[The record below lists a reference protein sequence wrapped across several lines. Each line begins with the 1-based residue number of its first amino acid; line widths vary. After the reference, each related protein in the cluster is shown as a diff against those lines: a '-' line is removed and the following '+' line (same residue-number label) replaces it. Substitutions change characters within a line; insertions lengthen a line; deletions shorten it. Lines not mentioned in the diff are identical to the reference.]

1 MRILL
6 TGGTGLIGQAL
17 CRRWAAQG
25 HELLV
30 WSREPAKVAGL
41 CSGARGI
48 AALQEIDGLALDAVV
63 NLAGA
68 PIADRLWTEARR
80 ALLWESRVYLTRE
93 LVSWMGRQPQMP
105 AVLISGS
112 AIGWYGDSG
121 DALLSED
128 SPAGHDD
135 YASELCFA
143 WEQAAMEA
151 EEYGIRVCCV
161 RTGLVLSTDGG
172 MLARM
177 LPAFRLGLGGR
188 LGDGLQWMSWIH
200 IEDQVRL
207 IEHLML
213 NLECQGPYNACA
225 PGPVRNSDFAR
236 TLAQALHRPA
246 LLPAPSVVLR
256 TLLGEL
262 STLLLGSQRVSSQKV
277 QDSGFE
283 FHYTDLA
290 PALDSLL
297 GAADKES
304 A

>member
-17 CRRWAAQG
+17 CRHWAAVG
-25 HELLV
+25 HELIV

-48 AALQEIDGLALDAVV
+48 AALQEIDGLELDAVV

-80 ALLWESRVYLTRE
+80 ALLWESRVYLTGE
-93 LVSWMGRQPQMP
+93 LVRWLGQQPKPP
-105 AVLISGS
+105 AVLVSGS
-112 AIGWYGDSG
+112 AIGWYGECGEKPVD
-121 DALLSED
+121 ED
-128 SPAGHDD
+128 SPAGHEDF
-135 YASELCFA
+135 ASELCFA

-151 EEYGIRVCCV
+151 EDYGIRVCCV
-161 RTGLVLSTDGG
+161 RTGVVLAPDGG

-188 LGDGLQWMSWIH
+188 LGSGRQWMSWIH
-200 IEDQVRL
+200 IDDEVGL
-207 IEHLML
+207 IDYLIS

-225 PGPVRNSDFAR
+225 PQPVRNADFTRA
-236 TLAQALHRPA
+236 LAQHLHRPA
-246 LLPAPSVVLR
+246 ILPAPAVALR

-262 STLLLGSQRVSSQKV
+262 SGLLLGSQHVLPRRAGEAGYRFRFIEL
-277 QDSGFE
+277 DAAL
-283 FHYTDLA
+283 TDL
-290 PALDSLL
+290 L
-297 GAADKES
+297 GPSDKDT